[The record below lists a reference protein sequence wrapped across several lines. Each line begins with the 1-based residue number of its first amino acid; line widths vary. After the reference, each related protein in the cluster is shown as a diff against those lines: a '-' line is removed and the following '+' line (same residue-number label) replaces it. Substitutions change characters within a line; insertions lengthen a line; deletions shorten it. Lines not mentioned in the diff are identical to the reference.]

1 MLLWCVM
8 LIVQAGGC
16 CNTANWLSL
25 QWSSCVGVVIC
36 SSLLMLKG
44 AILQCVNLSKTNL
57 DHASL
62 KGCNFDKRL
71 DAVTHMVGE
80 WR

>member
-1 MLLWCVM
+1 
-8 LIVQAGGC
+8 
-16 CNTANWLSL
+16 
-25 QWSSCVGVVIC
+25 
-36 SSLLMLKG
+36 MLKG

-71 DAVTHMVGE
+71 DVVTHMVGE